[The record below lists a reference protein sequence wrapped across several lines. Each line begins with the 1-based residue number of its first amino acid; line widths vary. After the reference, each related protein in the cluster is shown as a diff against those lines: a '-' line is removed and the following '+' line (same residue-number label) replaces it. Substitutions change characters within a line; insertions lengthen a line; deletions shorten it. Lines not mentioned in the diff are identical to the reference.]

1 MTNTKTQDK
10 SELSPFE
17 KMMAAN
23 NVVSQAK
30 QAQALLIKML
40 QSDGK
45 AEAKETETYQAS
57 QMKRSETW
65 ITTGLI
71 YSKLVEILTAE
82 NRKVSPELPKMD
94 DALKTIKEK
103 TGLSTSM
110 IKRNGNIA
118 RFHDAY
124 PIAATL
130 FLTSLDKETIF
141 KLTKKASADE
151 SAEARKEIE
160 RKRGQA
166 MVKILDAI
174 EAIHPDL
181 EDGDELPL
189 MNGAAVREFLKDFT
203 DNGKG
208 FLGVQFGNGLGDKIM
223 AAGGELMPAQEGPDA
238 PQKLSGEQK
247 AHINK
252 LKASTD
258 EDDVSTSLIIRLLID
273 QIKGDAFE
281 ANADDIVEKAE
292 KKAKNA
298 AAIADA
304 TKKSDGMIAA
314 IKTNQAI
321 EEACAA

>member
-1 MTNTKTQDK
+1 MTNMTHQDK

-45 AEAKETETYQAS
+45 AEAKETETFQAS

-65 ITTGLI
+65 ITLGRI
-71 YSKLVEILTAE
+71 WIKIVEITSAE
-82 NRKVSPELPKMD
+82 YRKVSPELQKTD
-94 DALKTIKEK
+94 DILKAVKEK

-124 PIAATL
+124 PIAAKL
-130 FLTSLDKETIF
+130 FLTSLDKENIF

-208 FLGVQFGNGLGDKIM
+208 FLGIHFANGLGDKIM
-223 AAGGELMPAQEGPDA
+223 AAGGELMPAQEGPEP

-247 AHINK
+247 QHINK
-252 LKASTD
+252 LKASTN
-258 EDDVSTSLIIRLLID
+258 EDDVSTSLIIRLLIG

-281 ANADDIVEKAE
+281 ANANDVVEKAE

-314 IKTNQAI
+314 IKASQAI
-321 EEACAA
+321 EESCAA